1 MASISFNSADVPQ
14 DESKGSFDPL
24 PSGWYVGHIIESELK
39 QNSKGTGSYLQ
50 FVIEVD
56 TPSHAGR
63 RLWARHTYEHTSSPV
78 AVEIGHRQ
86 VAALCEAT
94 GRKSIADTE
103 ELHGTQFRVKV
114 KRTDHEKYG
123 PGNDV
128 VDYSPVQS
136 GGATVTV
143 LSPAAAAVAPAVNDD
158 DIPF

>member
-1 MASISFNSADVPQ
+1 MASINFNSADVPQ
-14 DESKGSFDPL
+14 DDNKKSFEPL
-24 PSGWYVGHIIESELK
+24 PSGWYVGHIVESELK
-39 QNSKGTGSYLQ
+39 QNAKGTGSYLQ

-63 RLWARHTYEHTSSPV
+63 MLWARHTWEHHSSPI

-86 VAALCEAT
+86 VAALCNAC
-94 GRKSIADTE
+94 GRPNISDTE

-114 KRTDHEKYG
+114 KETHHQQYG

-128 VDYSPVQS
+128 VDYGPVK
-136 GGATVTV
+136 GGASVAPT
-143 LSPAAAAVAPAVNDD
+143 PAAAPASVDNDD

>member
-1 MASISFNSADVPQ
+1 MASINFNSADVPQ

-39 QNSKGTGSYLQ
+39 QNAKGTGSYLQ

-63 RLWARHTYEHTSSPV
+63 RLWARHTWEHSSSPV

-86 VAALCEAT
+86 VAALCDAT
-94 GRKSIADTE
+94 GRKAISDTE
-103 ELHGTQFRVKV
+103 ELHGAQFRVKV
-114 KRTDHEKYG
+114 KETDHEKYG

-128 VDYSPVQS
+128 VDYGSVKS
-136 GGATVTV
+136 GGASVAPT
-143 LSPAAAAVAPAVNDD
+143 PAAVSVPNDD

>member
-1 MASISFNSADVPQ
+1 MASINFNSADVPQ
-14 DESKGSFDPL
+14 DDGKKPFEPL

-56 TPSHAGR
+56 TPSHANR
-63 RLWARHTYEHTSSPV
+63 LLWARHTWEHTSSPV

-86 VAALCEAT
+86 VAALCEAI
-94 GRKSIADTE
+94 GRKAISDTN

-114 KRTDHEKYG
+114 KETDHPSYG

-128 VDYSPVQS
+128 VDYGRVKSGSASVTPAPSPVS
-136 GGATVTV
+136 
-143 LSPAAAAVAPAVNDD
+143 APNDD